1 MLTRDFKFR
10 VWYKDTD
17 QMGIVHHSNYICY
30 YEAARSELLRSFG
43 SSYADMEE
51 KDGVMMPILEVHSKY
66 LRPAHY
72 DELITVRISLR
83 ELPKARITF
92 EYEIYNE
99 AGELLNTGSTVL
111 GFIHRD
117 TRRPMA
123 VAFSACWSMFC
134 CRGWMTLLRRKKSTK
149 TRNTG
154 RSWKPKKMAKK
165 SLKMI
170 SIRRICRS
178 NWRSWVVRT

>member
-117 TRRPMA
+117 TRRPCRAPKGFMGA
-123 VAFSACWSMFC
+123 VGKKPVIHAVFLRIASRSFRFFPRGRYFGFSSMENP
-134 CRGWMTLLRRKKSTK
+134 GWEF
-149 TRNTG
+149 
-154 RSWKPKKMAKK
+154 
-165 SLKMI
+165 
-170 SIRRICRS
+170 
-178 NWRSWVVRT
+178 RTILSDIK

>member
-117 TRRPMA
+117 TRR
-123 VAFSACWSMFC
+123 S
-134 CRGWMTLLRRKKSTK
+134 CRAPKGFMELLEKK
-149 TRNTG
+149 
-154 RSWKPKKMAKK
+154 
-165 SLKMI
+165 L
-170 SIRRICRS
+170 
-178 NWRSWVVRT
+178 

>member
-1 MLTRDFKFR
+1 
-10 VWYKDTD
+10 
-17 QMGIVHHSNYICY
+17 
-30 YEAARSELLRSFG
+30 
-43 SSYADMEE
+43 MEE

-111 GFIHRD
+111 GFIRRD
-117 TRRPMA
+117 TRRP
-123 VAFSACWSMFC
+123 
-134 CRGWMTLLRRKKSTK
+134 CRAPKGFMELLEK
-149 TRNTG
+149 N
-154 RSWKPKKMAKK
+154 
-165 SLKMI
+165 L
-170 SIRRICRS
+170 
-178 NWRSWVVRT
+178 

>member
-111 GFIHRD
+111 GFIHRACNSRCLF
-117 TRRPMA
+117 TNRRLIVSIFPK
-123 VAFSACWSMFC
+123 
-134 CRGWMTLLRRKKSTK
+134 RKIF
-149 TRNTG
+149 RIFVDG
-154 RSWKPKKMAKK
+154 G
-165 SLKMI
+165 
-170 SIRRICRS
+170 IRMR
-178 NWRSWVVRT
+178 VLYD